1 MALKQSTPQNKPS
14 EPVSVFRQN
23 IKVEGFKQGD
33 AFTRENLRKMGLAF
47 LDALETTFV
56 TYLENAQMK
65 KLENP
70 NLEAI
75 KKTVADVQSYSQVLS
90 NKFQEMIKT
99 PPAPPPPVKK

>member
-1 MALKQSTPQNKPS
+1 MALKHAASQNKPT
-14 EPVSVFRQN
+14 EPVSVFRQH

-56 TYLENAQMK
+56 TYLEDAQMK

-75 KKTVADVQSYSQVLS
+75 KKTVADVQSYSQILS
-90 NKFQEMIKT
+90 NKFQQMIN
-99 PPAPPPPVKK
+99 PPAPPSTKK